1 MLILFLLI
9 SARSSDQIQDTTS
22 KPPAEASPLPTC
34 PEASPSHPYSNDS
47 SPSEPPSEFPPT
59 PSTPADPSDSN
70 SLHSLFQDYFF
81 GNPEQSISRN
91 FSKAF
96 HYLSLSLNQNHSE
109 SIFAFQV
116 IQQWSDLDPSFSKYL
131 PKNLNLPNAETIFKS
146 TSKKFNILSIFH
158 LASLLNCINLRKI
171 DDKDFFDG
179 EINSFKFETGG
190 FCEVNKDKTAAAL
203 LQSHA
208 AKRFIDKSG
217 IAKKVI
223 SVENLMADDEF
234 GREHEKYLI
243 LKKKAFNK
251 REHLEEIL
259 KIGQIF
265 YFGSNHLGIETDYKQ
280 AMEFYKLALKFG
292 SKKAAVRIGKM
303 YLHGNGVKQNVTK
316 AIVFL
321 EKAERQD
328 SLEAIKTLTVIYEQG
343 KVVEKNLSRAV
354 ELAQKGVDLGDT
366 QSFNNLGVYYMNG
379 MGTTQDSQE
388 GIKYMAMAA
397 VMGSPAAM
405 YNMAAQYYYGKV
417 IQKGYLQS
425 FNLSMLAIHS
435 AQQDDYINKAYSRFK
450 QGDFTGSYLYYLFA
464 ASLGYLDAYK
474 GISYMML
481 KKLIKPE
488 CKFELDYCL
497 KHFLVLGLSR
507 RDNWSMVQLAKVLM
521 KFNNELAVKVLE
533 NAALSE
539 EKLFYLAYAHE
550 AGIGCQVNLTKAEE
564 GYEKLLSL
572 AQSGVLDYYSM
583 YPAWIAL
590 WALRVKI
597 RVTWVLQVVAGVWSN

>member
-1 MLILFLLI
+1 MFILFLLI
-9 SARSSDQIQDTTS
+9 SANSSDPIQDTNSISST
-22 KPPAEASPLPTC
+22 EASLLPTC
-34 PEASPSHPYSNDS
+34 SQDTSSQPYSNLSSFTQPLNESHPNFSISSDPTDS
-47 SPSEPPSEFPPT
+47 L
-59 PSTPADPSDSN
+59 

-81 GNPEQSISRN
+81 GNPEQNITRN
-91 FSKAF
+91 FPKAF
-96 HYLSLSLNQNHSE
+96 HFLSLSLKQNYSE
-109 SIFAFQV
+109 SIFAYQV
-116 IQQWSDLDPSFSKYL
+116 IQQWSDLDPSFSNYL
-131 PKNLNLPNAETIFKS
+131 PKNFSLPCAETILKS
-146 TSKKFNILSIFH
+146 TTKKFDILAIFH
-158 LASLLNCINLRKI
+158 LASLLNCVNLRKI
-171 DDKDFFDG
+171 DHTEFFDG
-179 EINSFKFETGG
+179 KENSFKFDSGH
-190 FCEVNKDKTAAAL
+190 FCEVNKDKAGAAL
-203 LQSHA
+203 LQSHV
-208 AKRFIDKSG
+208 AKRYIDKSG
-217 IAKKVI
+217 IAKKII

-243 LKKKAFNK
+243 LKKKAFK
-251 REHLEEIL
+251 KKEHLEEIL

-265 YFGSNHLGIETDYKQ
+265 YFGSIHLGIEADYKQ

-303 YLHGNGVKQNVTK
+303 YLHGNGVTKNVTK
-316 AIVFL
+316 AIIFL

-343 KVVEKNLSRAV
+343 KVVEKNYSRAI

-379 MGTTQDSQE
+379 MGTTQNSQE
-388 GIKYMAMAA
+388 GVKYMAMAA

-405 YNMAAQYYYGKV
+405 YNMASQYYYGKV
-417 IQKGYLQS
+417 IQKDYLQS

-450 QGDFTGSYLYYLFA
+450 QGDFTGAYFYYLFA
-464 ASLGYLDAYK
+464 ASLGYIDAYK
-474 GISYMML
+474 GISYMII

-488 CKFELDYCL
+488 CKFEPDYCL

-521 KFNNELAVKVLE
+521 KDNNELAITVLE

-539 EKLFYLAYAHE
+539 EKLFNLAYAYQV
-550 AGIGCQVNLTKAEE
+550 GIGCQVNLTKAEE
-564 GYEKLLSL
+564 GYERLVSL
-572 AQSGVLDYYSM
+572 AQGGVLEYHSM

-590 WALRVKI
+590 WALRIKI
-597 RVTWVLQVVAGVWSN
+597 KVVWALEVVAGIWSN